1 MPNEDFLYDY
11 SVDELIEMS
20 LMGMDIKIDGCY
32 SFSRS
37 SDGDQNIKLN
47 PLPQ

>member
-20 LMGMDIKIDGCY
+20 LRGMDIKIDGTY
-32 SFSRS
+32 SYSWS
-37 SDGDQNIKLN
+37 SEGDKSIKLN
-47 PLPQ
+47 PLP